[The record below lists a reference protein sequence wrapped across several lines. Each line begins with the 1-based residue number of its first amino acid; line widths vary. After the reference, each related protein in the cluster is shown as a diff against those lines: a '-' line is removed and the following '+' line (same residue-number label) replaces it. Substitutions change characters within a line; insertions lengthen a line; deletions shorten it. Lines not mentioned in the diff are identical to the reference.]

1 MPVASAK
8 RSDADL
14 GCSGWATRR
23 CGGKSSRH
31 VGHRGTRSPREADAL
46 SSSSAQSR
54 WKACGTA
61 RSSCSSH
68 RQGISTTSPPS
79 ASRQIGQHAASSGGA
94 AARRRTIDSARQG
107 TGGTQPSAASS
118 SGGMAPSL
126 SSSESLS
133 RRRRGGAAAR
143 PRRSTPTRRL
153 PSGRAAWRAPRRWP
167 VDALARAR
175 RCGRPPRRPAR
186 AAGLVAAFGV
196 VGPGVG
202 QRLRGRVG
210 RRGRA
215 QRADRHHEAP
225 PRERRPVGQR
235 EVVLERVPLA
245 VPQIV
250 EALGHVQDRAAPRR
264 AADVRAQPEPQLDLA
279 RARPGPG
286 LAPVRRRAPGPL
298 LLGLDS
304 CFQSLRPGR
313 RRALGA
319 HPGRRLARRGRRF
332 FLVYGCFDAPLLLAR
347 PRLEALAS
355 FFLPGLEAPPLLD
368 GVAVGRTLRGGHGG
382 ALLLGGR
389 RTGRAPPGGGRGT
402 GGHCSGRGTGGHC
415 SARLPGRAPPGG
427 RPVRRRT
434 GAASRGCLR
443 GRAAAPPSLFVC
455 VRRAASKTREER
467 EERGGGGRR
476 TGRRAQ
482 DGSGNRLRAFVAVW
496 VANSRDSTLE

>member
-1 MPVASAK
+1 MAAS
-8 RSDADL
+8 
-14 GCSGWATRR
+14 
-23 CGGKSSRH
+23 
-31 VGHRGTRSPREADAL
+31 TRSR
-46 SSSSAQSR
+46 R
-54 WKACGTA
+54 A
-61 RSSCSSH
+61 RS
-68 RQGISTTSPPS
+68 
-79 ASRQIGQHAASSGGA
+79 
-94 AARRRTIDSARQG
+94 
-107 TGGTQPSAASS
+107 
-118 SGGMAPSL
+118 
-126 SSSESLS
+126 
-133 RRRRGGAAAR
+133 RRGGRRVGPR
-143 PRRSTPTRRL
+143 PRGP
-153 PSGRAAWRAPRRWP
+153 
-167 VDALARAR
+167 
-175 RCGRPPRRPAR
+175 
-186 AAGLVAAFGV
+186 GLVAAFGV

-389 RTGRAPPGGGRGT
+389 RTGALRLGAGEVRAAIALGEVRAAIALRASPGARLRGAPGPSADGRGISGLPPRAR
-402 GGHCSGRGTGGHC
+402 GGSSFLVCLCEESCKQNTRG
-415 SARLPGRAPPGG
+415 AR
-427 RPVRRRT
+427 
-434 GAASRGCLR
+434 GAR
-443 GRAAAPPSLFVC
+443 
-455 VRRAASKTREER
+455 
-467 EERGGGGRR
+467 GGGRR
-476 TGRRAQ
+476 HRRACAQ
-482 DGSGNRLRAFVAVW
+482 HGSGNRPTFVAVW